1 MAVKEKVFWH
11 DTTYMPT
18 GESLCAL
25 VLKVDLVV
33 VGAGIPGLAADA
45 R

>member
-1 MAVKEKVFWH
+1 MTVKEKVFWH
-11 DTTYMPT
+11 DTTDMPT
-18 GESLCAL
+18 GEILNAL
-25 VLKVDLVV
+25 VPKVDLVV